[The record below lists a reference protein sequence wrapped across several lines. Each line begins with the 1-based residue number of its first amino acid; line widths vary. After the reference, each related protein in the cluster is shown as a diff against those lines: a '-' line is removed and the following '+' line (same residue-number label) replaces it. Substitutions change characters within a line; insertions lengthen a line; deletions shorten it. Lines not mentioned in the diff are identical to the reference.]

1 MNQLVEERALKVAN
15 YIIRNN
21 TTVRKAAKNFGV
33 SKSTIHKDVTERLKK
48 LNLSLYSKVKVVM
61 EINKASRHIHGG
73 QATKIKYMNYQK

>member
-15 YIIRNN
+15 YIIKNN
-21 TTVRKAAKNFGV
+21 TTVREAAKNFGV

-48 LNLSLYSKVKVVM
+48 LNLSLYSKIKIIM

>member
-1 MNQLVEERALKVAN
+1 MNQLVEERVLKAAN
-15 YIIRNN
+15 YIIKNN
-21 TTVRKAAKNFGV
+21 TTVRKTAKNFGV

-48 LNLSLYSKVKVVM
+48 LNLSLYSKIKIIM

>member
-1 MNQLVEERALKVAN
+1 MNQLVEERVLKVAN
-15 YIIRNN
+15 YIIKNN

-48 LNLSLYSKVKVVM
+48 LNLSLYSKIRIIM
-61 EINKASRHIHGG
+61 GINKASRHIHGG

>member
-1 MNQLVEERALKVAN
+1 MNQLVEERVLKVAN
-15 YIIRNN
+15 YIIKNN

-48 LNLSLYSKVKVVM
+48 LNLSLYSKIKIIM

>member
-1 MNQLVEERALKVAN
+1 MNQLVEERVIKVAN
-15 YIIRNN
+15 YIIKNN

-48 LNLSLYSKVKVVM
+48 LNLSLYSKIKIIM
-61 EINKASRHIHGG
+61 EINKASRHIRGG